1 MSLTAADALIRLHPD
16 DDVAVARRRL
26 LAGES
31 AGELTFPS
39 AIPAAHKLAL
49 RPLAKGTA
57 IRKYGQFIG
66 RASMDIPAGAHVHVH
81 NVDTGELA
89 TGDHFLE
96 PTAPWD
102 LLPESERRTFQGF
115 ARPGGRAGTRNYV
128 AVISSVNCSA
138 SVSQF
143 VARRFTPEALRRD
156 FPGVDGVVAFTH
168 KAGCATADEGTEIL
182 QRVLAG
188 IARHP
193 NIGAYVVIGLGCET
207 NQAVAMVRRQGLDQP
222 EGGGEAPLVLNIQ
235 QQGGISRTVE
245 DAVKAVS
252 GLLPA
257 VNAQRR
263 STQPLSRLVVA
274 LNCGGSDGHSGITA
288 NPALGWAS
296 DLIIRH
302 GGTTVLA
309 ETPEIYGAEHLLTRR
324 AISREVSEAL
334 LERIRWWEDHAQ
346 KHGASIS
353 NNPSAGNKEGGL
365 TTIFEKSLGAVAK
378 GGQAPLMSVLQYA
391 QTITGPGLCFM
402 DTPGYDPVSM
412 TGLVAG
418 GCNVGVFTTGRGSVY
433 GCKPAPCIK
442 VSTHT
447 PLYRWM
453 EGDIDLNAG
462 TILDGE
468 ETISQVGQRIFE
480 AILSAA
486 NGERTKSEHA
496 GLGDEEFAPWP
507 LGPVF

>member
-31 AGELTFPS
+31 AGELCFPS
-39 AIPAAHKLAL
+39 AIPAAHKVAL
-49 RPLAKGTA
+49 RPLPKGTP

-66 RASMDIPAGAHVHVH
+66 RASVDIPAGAHVHVH

-96 PTAPWD
+96 PTAPWVP
-102 LLPESERRTFQGF
+102 LPESERRTFQGF

-156 FPGVDGVVAFTH
+156 FPSVDGVVAFTH

-207 NQAVAMVRRQGLDQP
+207 NQAVAMVRRHGLDQP
-222 EGGGEAPLVLNIQ
+222 EGGGDAPLVLNIQ

-263 STQPLSRLVVA
+263 SPQPLSRLIVA

-288 NPALGWAS
+288 NPALG
-296 DLIIRH
+296 
-302 GGTTVLA
+302 
-309 ETPEIYGAEHLLTRR
+309 GAEHLLTRR

-334 LERIRWWEDHAQ
+334 LERIRWWEDHAR

-391 QTITGPGLCFM
+391 EAVTGPGLCFM

-433 GCKPAPCIK
+433 GCKPAPCLK

-453 EGDIDLNAG
+453 EGDMDLNAG

-468 ETISQVGQRIFE
+468 ESIAQVGERIFE
-480 AILSAA
+480 AILATAS
-486 NGERTKSEHA
+486 GERTKSEVA
-496 GLGDEEFAPWP
+496 GIGDEEFAPWP

>member
-1 MSLTAADALIRLHPD
+1 MSLTAADALIRLHPN

-26 LAGES
+26 LAGEK

-39 AIPAAHKLAL
+39 AIPAAHKVAL
-49 RPLAKGTA
+49 RPLARGTP
-57 IRKYGQFIG
+57 IRKYDQYIG
-66 RASMDIPAGAHVHVH
+66 RASVDIPAGAHVHVH

-96 PTAPWD
+96 PTAPWEV
-102 LLPESERRTFQGF
+102 LPQSERRTFQGF

-182 QRVLAG
+182 QRVLGG

-207 NQAVAMVRRQGLDQP
+207 NQAIAMVRRQGLDQP
-222 EGGGEAPLVLNIQ
+222 EGGGEPPLVLNIQ

-263 STQPLSRLVVA
+263 STQPLSRLIVA

-324 AISREVSEAL
+324 AVSREVSEAL
-334 LERIRWWEDHAQ
+334 LKRIRWWEDHARM
-346 KHGASIS
+346 HGASIS

-378 GGQAPLMSVLQYA
+378 GGQAPLMAVLQYA
-391 QTITGPGLCFM
+391 EAVTGPGLCFM

-433 GCKPAPCIK
+433 GCKPAPCLK

-453 EGDIDLNAG
+453 QDDMDLDAG
-462 TILDGE
+462 TILEGC
-468 ETISQVGQRIFE
+468 ETIPQVGERIFE
-480 AILSAA
+480 AILATAS
-486 NGERTKSEHA
+486 GERTKSEQA